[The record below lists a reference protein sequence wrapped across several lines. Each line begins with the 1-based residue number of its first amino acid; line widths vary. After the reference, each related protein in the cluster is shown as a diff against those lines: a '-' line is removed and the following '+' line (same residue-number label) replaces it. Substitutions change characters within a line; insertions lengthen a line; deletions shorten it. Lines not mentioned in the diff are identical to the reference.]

1 MRRDFDH
8 EGTATVDFSE
18 RQAPLFVALD
28 AGAPRR
34 RICRVESVAGATEI
48 ERFLGQRLQGFT
60 AVVRVRSGKGRLFG
74 SFGRVAIGEGDV
86 LIVPPGGVSHT
97 FESEHSVDMLA
108 LPYQMSTGAVVRSAS
123 VPAHL
128 FDLNDESVVELL
140 QRAPHRASLRRSET
154 ETTLMRT
161 LEAIRSRPSW
171 ARRSRVAHTLGYTA
185 DGLTALMRRHTG
197 RTFAE
202 WREALAMA
210 SVRSKL
216 TGVASVTSIARELAI
231 DQKYLH
237 RRFLRAHGAT
247 PQSWRKSLQPPR
259 GAIAHFWDDVD
270 RFAGGAT

>member
-1 MRRDFDH
+1 
-8 EGTATVDFSE
+8 VDFSE
-18 RQAPLFVALD
+18 RNAPLFVALD

-34 RICRVESVAGATEI
+34 RTCRVESTAGATEI

-60 AVVRVRSGKGRLFG
+60 AVVRIQRGKGRLFG

-86 LIVPPGGVSHT
+86 LIVPPGGVSHA
-97 FESEHSVDMLA
+97 FESGHSVEMLA
-108 LPYQMSTGAVVRSAS
+108 LPHHMTTGAVVRAS
-123 VPAHL
+123 HVPAHL
-128 FDLNDESVVELL
+128 FDLDDGSVVEQL
-140 QRAPHRASLRRSET
+140 QRAPHRIGLRRSEA
-154 ETTLMRT
+154 ETTLMQT
-161 LEAIRSRPSW
+161 LEAIRSQPSS
-171 ARRSRVAHTLGYTA
+171 ARRSRVAHACGYTA
-185 DGLTALMRRHTG
+185 DGLTALMRRQTG

-216 TGVASVTSIARELAI
+216 SGTGSVTSIACELAI

-247 PQSWRKSLQPPR
+247 PQSWRKSPQPPS